1 MKKVFVFLLTL
12 ALLCSMTAAA
22 LAMPDNDQTITT
34 TVPEKVPSWEL
45 VIPADITIP
54 YGQQVTEFAP
64 PEVTNVQYV
73 EPGSILL
80 GVKHTGK
87 FTCGEKTLPFTLKQG
102 EDVIQAWPDTT
113 FGYTISRRQNLQ
125 LVVTPDAWDN
135 AEAGTYTTTLTYTSF
150 RIIVEL

>member
-1 MKKVFVFLLTL
+1 MKKVFVFLLAL

-34 TVPEKVPSWEL
+34 TVPDKTPTWSL

-64 PEVTNVQYV
+64 PTITDAQYV
-73 EPGSILL
+73 DPRTILL

-87 FTCGEKTLPFTLKQG
+87 FTCEDKTLPFTLKQG
-102 EDVIQAWPDTT
+102 EEVIQAWPDTT
-113 FGYTISRRQNLQ
+113 YGDTIAPGQNLQ
-125 LVVTPDAWDN
+125 LIVTQDAWNN

-150 RIIVEL
+150 RIIVPL